1 MNNTS
6 DFDLRKVV
14 AEFLDTTDLTDF
26 REMAA
31 EVAGVVPSRQ
41 LRAAL
46 AEALVGYIANVN
58 QNRRNANPV
67 LNGNGQQ
74 KQNRSVKVAGIAAMH
89 RRMLRDLVHVGN
101 SANKRLGD
109 CTYEDLMFAAGE
121 RREIARL
128 TAAKADRYEWLAKQL
143 HAHSVDRVA
152 DLPPEVLA
160 DMEAVA

>member
-1 MNNTS
+1 MS
-6 DFDLRKVV
+6 KAPDFDLRKVV
-14 AEFLDTTDLTDF
+14 ADFLDATDLTDF
-26 REMAA
+26 RQMAA
-31 EVAGVVPSRQ
+31 EVAGAVPSRQ

-46 AEALVGYIANVN
+46 TEALAGYIANVN

-67 LNGNGQQ
+67 LNGDGRPR
-74 KQNRSVKVAGIAAMH
+74 QNRSVKVAGIAAMH
-89 RRMLRDLVHVGN
+89 QRMLRDLVHVGN

-143 HAHSVDRVA
+143 HAHNADRVA

-160 DMEAVA
+160 DMEAAA